1 MQQHVFTIAR
11 VCRSFGI
18 EHAVISPGSR
28 SAPLV
33 LAFLRELAIRCHVM
47 ADERS
52 AAFTALGMAQQYRKP
67 VVLICTSG
75 TALAN
80 YFPAVA
86 EAYYQRIPLLI
97 LSADRP
103 PELLNQQDGQMIMQ
117 KGIFGRHVL
126 GSHELM
132 CFEEDLVD
140 HSLTERIVL
149 QALEES
155 MSESGFGPVH
165 INVPLREPLYNLQE
179 PEPITDKVISNRN
192 VLSNSALRLPKIHE
206 FSDAWR
212 KAQRKLI
219 IAGQMPPSKNLN
231 YLLNAFI
238 NQDDVVLIADVASN
252 LHDSSNAPLFDTI
265 LQQLKD
271 QERNA
276 LRPDFILSFGGPLV
290 SKSLKTWLKS
300 QKPEWHFRIDANSN
314 VIDTYNNLTD
324 PLHASLQPYLEAL
337 LSMNIFKG
345 PGNKPFADLWRNLNA
360 HTAKRI
366 RDFHAQQIWCE
377 PTVVFH
383 LLNKIPDNSQLQV
396 SNSSPVRWVSWNG
409 IPNKALQIFCN
420 RGTSGIDGSISTAV
434 GAANARPHQMV
445 TLLTGDMSLI
455 YDEHAFWQS
464 ELPSNLRVVV
474 LNNCGGNIFN
484 WIEGPSSHPG
494 ALPYFT
500 TPHQRNIESLA
511 NGYGLG
517 YLKADDFKNFHEA
530 LNKLFQPSKKPV
542 LLEVNLS
549 GEDNSKGISAFRR
562 L

>member
-33 LAFLRELAIRCHVM
+33 LAFLRESAIHCHVM

-52 AAFTALGMAQQYRKP
+52 AAFTAMGMAQQYRKP

-117 KGIFGRHVL
+117 KGIFGKHVL

-132 CFEEDLVD
+132 CFEEDHTD
-140 HSLTERIVL
+140 HSLTERILL

-155 MSESGFGPVH
+155 MSENGFGPVH
-165 INVPLREPLYNLQE
+165 INVPLREPLYNLRE
-179 PEPITDKVISNRN
+179 PEAIAEKGIAHRN
-192 VLSNSALRLPKIHE
+192 FLSNSAVRLPKIHQ

-212 KAQRKLI
+212 KAERKLI
-219 IAGQMPPSKNLN
+219 VAGQMPPSKNLN
-231 YLLNAFI
+231 YLMNAFI

-252 LHDSSNAPLFDTI
+252 LHDSSNAPLFDTV
-265 LQQLKD
+265 LQHLKE
-271 QERNA
+271 QEKNA
-276 LRPDFILSFGGPLV
+276 LRPDFVLSFGGPLV

-300 QKPEWHFRIDANSN
+300 QKPDWHFRIDANPG

-324 PLHASLQPYLEAL
+324 PLHAELQPYLEAL
-337 LSMNIFKG
+337 LSMNIFRG
-345 PGNKPFADLWRNLNA
+345 PGSKPYADLWRNLNS
-360 HTAKRI
+360 HTGKRI
-366 RDFHAQQIWCE
+366 RDFHLQQLWCE

-383 LLNKIPDNSQLQV
+383 LLNKMPDNSQLQV

-434 GAANARPHQMV
+434 GAAKARPHQLV

-455 YDEHAFWQS
+455 YDEHAFWQN

-474 LNNCGGNIFN
+474 LNNGGGNIFN
-484 WIEGPSSHPG
+484 WIDGPSGHPY
-494 ALPYFT
+494 ALPFFT

-511 NGYGLG
+511 KGYGLP
-517 YLKADDFKNFHEA
+517 YLKANHFNAYQSA
-530 LNKLFQPSKKPV
+530 LNELFQPSNKPI
-542 LLEVNLS
+542 LLEVDLTS
-549 GEDNSKGISAFRR
+549 ETNSQGISAFRR